1 MCKNATALMII
12 MLDYLELDTKVSDA
26 SMETMKSDDCRG
38 VLRDDRDVNSM
49 LAVMQER
56 TRFSCKDG

>member
-1 MCKNATALMII
+1 